1 MSIADKITL
10 LHDRVEVA
18 IFFGRGYS
26 SFDKL
31 WSVQIKLLDGDAKL
45 EVNKRAASLEEALIE
60 AWGDIERVTYTGLSS
75 GTLSPPVD
83 VPKISLAK
91 ELDDEIPF

>member
-1 MSIADKITL
+1 MSIADKITP

-18 IFFGRGYS
+18 IFFGRGFTS
-26 SFDKL
+26 SDKL
-31 WSVQIKLLDGDAKL
+31 WSVNIKLRDGDARV
-45 EVNKRAASLEEALIE
+45 EVDKRAASLEDALIA
-60 AWGDIERVTYTGLSS
+60 AWDEIERVTYTGLSN

-83 VPKISLAK
+83 VPKIPLAK